1 MKEQNSEKINKLVI
15 PLSII
20 ISGVVIAGAI
30 YFSSEKSTPS
40 VVANSNQEQQV
51 VQQQELQQQ
60 PSLDANISKVKISGQ
75 PFVGNPNA
83 PVTLAFWWDYQCSFS
98 KQLESEV
105 IKQIIKEYPDKVKIV
120 FKDFQFYS
128 ADSQTAGIVARA
140 VFEVAPDKYFD
151 WRVAIYEKQNNKNSN
166 SDTKNDILA
175 ITKTIL
181 GTNNADRVARLIVS
195 KQAEYQKAL
204 DDDKAEGKTF
214 GTEGTPATMIGKQFI
229 LGAQPYSTFKQA
241 IDIVLQEK

>member
-1 MKEQNSEKINKLVI
+1 MVKQINKLVI
-15 PLSII
+15 PSAII
-20 ISGVVIAGAI
+20 VASVVVAGTV
-30 YFSSEKSTPS
+30 YFSSIKSKPS
-40 VVANSNQEQQV
+40 AVINPDPEQQIDQQEQQIT
-51 VQQQELQQQ
+51 QLA
-60 PSLDANISKVKISGQ
+60 DISKVKTLGL

-83 PVTLAFWWDYQCSFS
+83 PVTMAFWWDYQCSFS
-98 KQLESEV
+98 KRLESET

-128 ADSQTAGIVARA
+128 PDSQTAGIAARA
-140 VFEVAPDKYFD
+140 VWEVAPNKYFD
-151 WRVAIYEKQNNKNSN
+151 WRIAVKEHQDSKNPGA
-166 SDTKNDILA
+166 DTKNDILA

-181 GTNNADRVARLIVS
+181 GINNADKVAKLMIS

-241 IDIVLQEK
+241 IDTVLQEK

>member
-1 MKEQNSEKINKLVI
+1 MVKQINKLVV
-15 PLSII
+15 PLAIIVTGII
-20 ISGVVIAGAI
+20 IASAV
-30 YFSSEKSTPS
+30 YFSSVKSTPS
-40 VVANSNQEQQV
+40 AVINPNQEQKIDQLIIP
-51 VQQQELQQQ
+51 QQQN
-60 PSLDANISKVKISGQ
+60 DADISKVKTLGL

-83 PVTLAFWWDYQCSFS
+83 PVTMAFWWDYQCSFS
-98 KQLESEV
+98 KRLESET
-105 IKQIIKEYPDKVKIV
+105 IKQILKEYPDKVKIV

-128 ADSQTAGIVARA
+128 PDSQIAGIAARA
-140 VFEVAPDKYFD
+140 VWEVAPNKYFD
-151 WRVAIYEKQNNKNSN
+151 WRIAVKEKQDSKNSA

-181 GTNNADRVARLIVS
+181 GTNNANKVEKLMIS

-241 IDIVLQEK
+241 IDKVLQEK